1 MTKDEILKN
10 IENCF
15 ETEKS
20 NKARN
25 SMGNSESL
33 YNPYYLI
40 GVCFTD
46 DKKISVS
53 ESELNKM
60 TETELNYLI
69 KLAEYASEAFY

>member
-15 ETEKS
+15 ETEKT

-40 GVCFTD
+40 GCCFTD
-46 DKKISVS
+46 DKRISVS

-60 TETELNYLI
+60 SESELNYLI
-69 KLAEYASEAFY
+69 KLAEYSSEAFY